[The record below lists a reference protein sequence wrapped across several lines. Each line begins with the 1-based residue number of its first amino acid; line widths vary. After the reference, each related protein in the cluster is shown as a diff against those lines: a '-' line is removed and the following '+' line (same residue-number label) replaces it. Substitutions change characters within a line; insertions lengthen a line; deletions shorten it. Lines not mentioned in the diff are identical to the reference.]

1 MSLEQFLDPG
11 LGSDP
16 NLLLS
21 LFLATLQLLLD
32 ELLFHYRVE
41 GAVPLGMIV
50 HGVAEG
56 ENLATT
62 VFAVDSSPL

>member
-41 GAVPLGMIV
+41 GAMPLGMIV
-50 HGVAEG
+50 H
-56 ENLATT
+56 
-62 VFAVDSSPL
+62 